1 MTDTPDF
8 IAQKQFEI
16 VMRKS
21 VAQRLSLTDAMI
33 RQSRQ
38 LAISRIKKTH
48 PDCSEQELKY
58 LIIKEYYAEDL
69 GPERLNDLRT
79 SLFSENPSLQLL

>member
-33 RQSRQ
+33 RQSRR
-38 LAISRIKKTH
+38 LAISRIKKAWPNCT
-48 PDCSEQELKY
+48 EQELKY

-69 GPERLNDLRT
+69 GPERLHDLQI
-79 SLFSENPSLQLL
+79 SLLGSSLQLL

>member
-21 VAQRLSLTDAMI
+21 VAQRLLLTDAMI
-33 RQSRQ
+33 RQSRR
-38 LAISRIKKTH
+38 LAITRIKKAH

-79 SLFSENPSLQLL
+79 SLLGSSLQLL